1 MACNGKRDK
10 MRLYGFWRSIA
21 TYRVRVALHL
31 KGLTFEEM
39 DVDLLAGEQFA
50 AGFEAVNPG
59 HAVPALE
66 IDGRV
71 LTQSLPILEALDA
84 LYPQTPLFPTD
95 PFERA
100 VAVGLA
106 LDTIADAHPLI
117 VPRVRARLAAQFGA
131 NEAAI
136 RDFAAH
142 FLSLTMT
149 TLEAR
154 LADRMTVFAAGD
166 APGVADIA
174 IAGHLVS
181 GGFYGV
187 ETAAWPHLDALSKR
201 LFAID
206 AFSRSHPLERKKISV
221 QG

>member
-1 MACNGKRDK
+1 

-21 TYRVRVALHL
+21 TYRVRVALNL
-31 KGLTFEEM
+31 KGLTFEEV

-50 AGFEAVNPG
+50 AEFDAVNPG

-84 LYPQTPLFPTD
+84 MYPQTPLFPTD

-100 VAVGLA
+100 AAVGLA

-117 VPRVRARLAAQFGA
+117 VPRVRARLAEQFDA

-142 FLSLTMT
+142 FLSLTMA

-154 LADRMTVFAAGD
+154 LAARTTAFATGD
-166 APGVADIA
+166 VPSVADIA

-181 GGFYGV
+181 GGFFGV
-187 ETAAWPHLDALSKR
+187 ETTEWPHLNALGKR
-201 LFAID
+201 LFVID
-206 AFSRSHPLERKKISV
+206 AFSRSHPMERKKVSDRY
-221 QG
+221 